1 MNRKFTQ
8 NLLVLSIALALANF
22 VTIFGHPVDHD
33 NEEDS
38 EPNSQNVDKVT
49 RNYVHKLVK
58 DEEHLSSMREFA
70 VEWAHNN
77 ALIFRTKKNPTR
89 SDVSVF
95 APVSLFPS
103 PFPRHPFEHALSIQK
118 ALNELYFRVGTD
130 FDFLERAYS
139 DLVKTDEHFR
149 DTMQLL
155 KKVHE
160 EGIKQP
166 ITVVF
171 QRADYMLNVVGGQ
184 TEEEPTYEIKQLEVN
199 CGSVAGTSLD
209 RRATQLNH
217 LMLKKAGF
225 HAAPEDLPENWPDR
239 AQIESIKMA
248 WKAYDNPDAVVLL
261 TISPISQTAF
271 DARFFETE
279 LDRLSDGRI
288 KMVRS
293 SMGDCAR
300 RCKLDENFVLS
311 LDGREVAVVYS
322 RYSVL
327 GKADPKSMALILD
340 ARFTIERSRA
350 IKIPSAFIA
359 FSCSK
364 KVQQLLAEPGQLE
377 HFFPKESDAEIVNDI
392 RKTFAGMW
400 SLENIDE
407 KTEERIKDAIKHPEG
422 YVLKSNLECGGNNYF
437 GDKIPQKLQEI
448 KQDER
453 PFHVLMQRLQPMSI
467 ENIMVQPDKVSK
479 IDTMASELGVYGVL
493 MGNMRTGEVNHN
505 VQQGHLLK
513 TKLATS
519 DEGGI
524 SAGFAVHDSPILF

>member
-8 NLLVLSIALALANF
+8 NLLVLLIALSLANV

-33 NEEDS
+33 NEE
-38 EPNSQNVDKVT
+38 ENETNSQNVDKVT

-58 DEEHLSSMREFA
+58 DEEHLSSMREFV

-77 ALIFRTKKNPTR
+77 ALIFRAKIKAKQNPNR
-89 SDVSVF
+89 FSDVSVF

-171 QRADYMLNVVGGQ
+171 QRADYMLNVVEGQ
-184 TEEEPTYEIKQLEVN
+184 TEEEEPTYEIKQLEVN

-217 LMLKKAGF
+217 VMLNKAGF

-248 WKAYDNPDAVVLL
+248 WEAYGNLDAVVLL

-293 SMGDCAR
+293 SMGDCSR

-327 GKADPKSMALILD
+327 GQADPKSLAFILD

-364 KVQQLLAEPGQLE
+364 KVQQ
-377 HFFPKESDAEIVNDI
+377 
-392 RKTFAGMW
+392 
-400 SLENIDE
+400 
-407 KTEERIKDAIKHPEG
+407 DAIKHPEG
-422 YVLKSNLECGGNNYF
+422 YVLKSNLECGGNNFF

-448 KQDER
+448 KSDER
-453 PFHVLMQRLQPMSI
+453 PFHVLMQRLQPMPI
-467 ENIMVQPDKVSK
+467 ENIMVQPNKVSK

-493 MGNMRTGEVNHN
+493 MGNMLTGEVNHN

-513 TKLATS
+513 TKLVTS